1 MYNIDGENMKEF
13 NFLSS
18 DNETNIHMVMWEP
31 KTEVRLIVQIIHG
44 VTENIMRYE
53 QLAHFLNEKGILVVG
68 IDLLG
73 HGLSTNNDKKKMY
86 FGKEGSWFDVVKDIH
101 ICHSIVKKD
110 FPNIPYVM
118 LGFSLGSFLL
128 RTYLIDYPNNCDG
141 AIIIGT
147 GQTPNFQIALA
158 QMVVKNETKKYGDN
172 VVTDQ
177 IRKLTFET
185 YNKKFA
191 PNRTPYDWL
200 CSNNEELDKYID
212 DPLRGESMTVGLFR
226 EMLNGMKYTGNL
238 KNVIKMDK
246 NIPILL
252 LSGSQDPVGD
262 FGKGFNKAV
271 SLFNKAG
278 IRSISSIL
286 YPDLRHDILHE
297 NPHINIYNDIYFW
310 LEKKVSNKNI

>member
-1 MYNIDGENMKEF
+1 MKEF

-31 KTEVRLIVQIIHG
+31 KNEAKLIVQIIHG

-53 QLAHFLNEKGILVVG
+53 ELAHFLNERDILVVG

-73 HGLSTNNDKKKMY
+73 HGLSTNSGNKKMY
-86 FGKEGSWFDVVKDIH
+86 FGKEGSWFDVVKDVDT
-101 ICHSIVKKD
+101 CLSIVKKD
-110 FPNIPYVM
+110 YPNIPYVM

-147 GQTPNFQIALA
+147 GQTSNFQIVLA

-172 VVTDQ
+172 VATEQ

-200 CSNNEELDKYID
+200 CSNNEELDKYIN
-212 DPLRGESMTVGLFR
+212 DPLRGEAMTVGLFR
-226 EMLNGMKYTGNL
+226 EMLSGMKYTGNIR
-238 KNVIKMDK
+238 NVKKMNKD
-246 NIPILL
+246 IPILL

-262 FGKGFNKAV
+262 FGKGFDKA
-271 SLFNKAG
+271 
-278 IRSISSIL
+278 IRRFKRANIQSISSIL
-286 YPDLRHDILHE
+286 YSNLRHDILHE
-297 NPHINIYNDIYFW
+297 NIRLKIYNDIYIW
-310 LEKKVSNKNI
+310 LEKKISNKNI

>member
-1 MYNIDGENMKEF
+1 MKEF

-31 KTEVRLIVQIIHG
+31 KNEAKLIVQIIHG

-53 QLAHFLNEKGILVVG
+53 ELAHFLNERDILVVG

-73 HGLSTNNDKKKMY
+73 HGLSTNSGNKKMY
-86 FGKEGSWFDVVKDIH
+86 FGKEGSWFDVVKDVDT
-101 ICHSIVKKD
+101 CLSIVKKD
-110 FPNIPYVM
+110 YPNIPYVM

-172 VVTDQ
+172 VATEQ

-200 CSNNEELDKYID
+200 CSNNEELDKYIN
-212 DPLRGESMTVGLFR
+212 DPLRGEAMTVGLFR
-226 EMLNGMKYTGNL
+226 EMLSGMKYTGNIR
-238 KNVIKMDK
+238 NVKKMNKD
-246 NIPILL
+246 IPILL

-262 FGKGFNKAV
+262 FGKGFDKA
-271 SLFNKAG
+271 
-278 IRSISSIL
+278 IRRFKRANIQSISSIL
-286 YPDLRHDILHE
+286 YSNLRHDILHE
-297 NPHINIYNDIYFW
+297 NIRLKIYNDIYIW
-310 LEKKVSNKNI
+310 LEKKISNKNI

>member
-1 MYNIDGENMKEF
+1 MKEF

-31 KTEVRLIVQIIHG
+31 KNEAKLIVQIIHG

-53 QLAHFLNEKGILVVG
+53 ELAHFLNERDILVVG

-73 HGLSTNNDKKKMY
+73 HGLSTNSGNKKMY
-86 FGKEGSWFDVVKDIH
+86 FGKEGSWFDVVKDVDT
-101 ICHSIVKKD
+101 CLSIVKKD
-110 FPNIPYVM
+110 YPNIPYVM

-147 GQTPNFQIALA
+147 GQTSNFQIVLA

-172 VVTDQ
+172 VATEQ

-200 CSNNEELDKYID
+200 CSNNEELDKYIN
-212 DPLRGESMTVGLFR
+212 DPLRGEAMTVGLFR
-226 EMLNGMKYTGNL
+226 EMLSGMKYTGNIR
-238 KNVIKMDK
+238 NIKKMNKD
-246 NIPILL
+246 IPILL

-262 FGKGFNKAV
+262 FGKGFDKA
-271 SLFNKAG
+271 
-278 IRSISSIL
+278 IRRFKRANIQSISSIL
-286 YPDLRHDILHE
+286 YSNLRHDILHE
-297 NPHINIYNDIYFW
+297 NIRLKIYNDIYIW
-310 LEKKVSNKNI
+310 LEKKISNKNI

>member
-1 MYNIDGENMKEF
+1 MKEF

-31 KTEVRLIVQIIHG
+31 KNEAKLIVQIIHG

-53 QLAHFLNEKGILVVG
+53 ELAHFLNERDILVVG

-73 HGLSTNNDKKKMY
+73 HGLSTNSGNKKMY
-86 FGKEGSWFDVVKDIH
+86 FGKEGSWFDVVKDVDT
-101 ICHSIVKKD
+101 CLSIVKKD
-110 FPNIPYVM
+110 YPNIPYVM

-141 AIIIGT
+141 GIIIGT
-147 GQTPNFQIALA
+147 GQTPNFQIVLA
-158 QMVVKNETKKYGDN
+158 QMVVKNEAKKYGDN
-172 VVTDQ
+172 VATEQ

-200 CSNNEELDKYID
+200 CSNNEELDKYIN
-212 DPLRGESMTVGLFR
+212 DPLRGEAMTVGLFR
-226 EMLNGMKYTGNL
+226 EMLSGMKYTGNIR
-238 KNVIKMDK
+238 NIKKMNKD
-246 NIPILL
+246 IPILL

-262 FGKGFNKAV
+262 FGKGFDKA
-271 SLFNKAG
+271 
-278 IRSISSIL
+278 IRRFKRANIQSISSIL
-286 YPDLRHDILHE
+286 YSNLRHDILHE
-297 NPHINIYNDIYFW
+297 NIRLKIYNDIYIW
-310 LEKKVSNKNI
+310 LEKKISNKNI